1 MADFNARPESLNVE
15 QIMDQIRARI
25 REKRG
30 VDYEE
35 QQIQELAKAKLDQLL
50 DPRSVQTDLLD
61 RLKKLQPSFE
71 APQLPSYEFE
81 DTTLFESTRGPLR
94 TIRRLLNPILK
105 LFFNPNPL
113 IGALHTQ
120 AKLNAMYADREAK
133 RDAMRLAGDQLH
145 YQILHNLL
153 LEMTRATL
161 EVKNLRMRVESIGSR
176 LEFNERRTRG
186 LESAAF
192 PMGSD
197 RSSERSDRPDRSDR
211 SERSDRPDRSDR
223 SERSDRQDRSDR
235 PPPRTPPPAPPAAQP
250 AGSIGS
256 AAAAP
261 APSPTLPQGTGQPGD
276 GAASRSRRRRR
287 RRGRRGGGQPGPG
300 APPPSSDTAAA
311 ADAPPAKDDLDN
323 FGGAESHPS
332 EAELPSSAP
341 DADGDDDPQ

>member
-35 QQIQELAKAKLDQLL
+35 QQIHELAKAKLDQLL

-71 APQLPSYEFE
+71 APQLPSFEFE
-81 DTTLFESTRGPLR
+81 DTTLFDSTRGPLR

-120 AKLNAMYADREAK
+120 AKLNTMYADREAK

-176 LEFNERRTRG
+176 LEFNERRTRA
-186 LESAAF
+186 LESGAF
-192 PMGSD
+192 PT
-197 RSSERSDRPDRSDR
+197 SSERSPDRTDR
-211 SERSDRPDRSDR
+211 VDRTDRTDR
-223 SERSDRQDRSDR
+223 TDR
-235 PPPRTPPPAPPAAQP
+235 PPRTPPPPPPASAQP
-250 AGSIGS
+250 VGSL
-256 AAAAP
+256 
-261 APSPTLPQGTGQPGD
+261 APSPGPSPMMPPSSGQPAD
-276 GAASRSRRRRR
+276 GSASRSRRRRR
-287 RRGRRGGGQPGPG
+287 RRGRSGGGPPGPG
-300 APPPSSDTAAA
+300 APAPSQQTGASAG
-311 ADAPPAKDDLDN
+311 APPAKDDLEN
-323 FGGAESHPS
+323 FGGAASHPS
-332 EAELPSSAP
+332 EAEIPSSAP
-341 DADGDDDPQ
+341 DADDDDSQ

>member
-25 REKRG
+25 REKKG

-35 QQIQELAKAKLDQLL
+35 QQIHELAKAKLDQLL

-81 DTTLFESTRGPLR
+81 DTTLFDSTRGPLR
-94 TIRRLLNPILK
+94 TMRRLLNPILK

-192 PMGSD
+192 AMASDRGSD
-197 RSSERSDRPDRSDR
+197 R
-211 SERSDRPDRSDR
+211 
-223 SERSDRQDRSDR
+223 
-235 PPPRTPPPAPPAAQP
+235 PPRTPPPVPASPQP
-250 AGSIGS
+250 VGS
-256 AAAAP
+256 AA
-261 APSPTLPQGTGQPGD
+261 PSPGPSPMMPQSSGQPAD
-276 GAASRSRRRRR
+276 GSASRSRRRRR
-287 RRGRRGGGQPGPG
+287 RRGRRGAGQPGPG
-300 APPPSSDTAAA
+300 APAASPAPAQETAAS
-311 ADAPPAKDDLDN
+311 ADAPPVKDDLQN
-323 FGGAESHPS
+323 FGGAASHPS
-332 EAELPSSAP
+332 EAEIPSSAP
-341 DADGDDDPQ
+341 DADDDSQ

>member
-15 QIMDQIRARI
+15 QIMAQIRARI
-25 REKRG
+25 REKKG

-35 QQIQELAKAKLDQLL
+35 QQIHELAKAKLDQLL

-81 DTTLFESTRGPLR
+81 DTTLFDSTRGPLR

-153 LEMTRATL
+153 IEMTRATL

-192 PMGSD
+192 AMGS
-197 RSSERSDRPDRSDR
+197 EKGPDR
-211 SERSDRPDRSDR
+211 
-223 SERSDRQDRSDR
+223 
-235 PPPRTPPPAPPAAQP
+235 PPRTPPPVQAAPQP
-250 AGSIGS
+250 VGS
-256 AAAAP
+256 AA
-261 APSPTLPQGTGQPGD
+261 PSPGPSPMLPQSSGQPAD
-276 GAASRSRRRRR
+276 GSASRSRRRRR
-287 RRGRRGGGQPGPG
+287 RRGRRGAGQPVPG
-300 APPPSSDTAAA
+300 APAPSPASAPETGTSAE
-311 ADAPPAKDDLDN
+311 APPVKDDLEN
-323 FGGAESHPS
+323 FGGAASHPS
-332 EAELPSSAP
+332 EAEIPSSAP
-341 DADGDDDPQ
+341 DADDDSQ

>member
-35 QQIQELAKAKLDQLL
+35 QQIHELAKAKLDQLL

-81 DTTLFESTRGPLR
+81 DTTLFDSTRGLLR

-120 AKLNAMYADREAK
+120 AKLNTIYAERETK
-133 RDAMRLAGDQLH
+133 RDAMRLAGDQLY

-176 LEFNERRTRG
+176 LEFDERRTRS

-192 PMGSD
+192 AMTQ
-197 RSSERSDRPDRSDR
+197 ERTPDRPGRATS
-211 SERSDRPDRSDR
+211 
-223 SERSDRQDRSDR
+223 
-235 PPPRTPPPAPPAAQP
+235 PPTPLPQPGGPVAASPA
-250 AGSIGS
+250 
-256 AAAAP
+256 
-261 APSPTLPQGTGQPGD
+261 SPTLPQGTGQPGD
-276 GAASRSRRRRR
+276 GSASRSRRRRR
-287 RRGRRGGGQPGPG
+287 RRGRRGAGQHVPGTPQASSQPQPGSG
-300 APPPSSDTAAA
+300 VGSAADAAA
-311 ADAPPAKDDLDN
+311 APAKEDLEN
-323 FGGAESHPS
+323 FSGAAAHPS
-332 EAELPSSAP
+332 EAEIPSPPP
-341 DADGDDDPQ
+341 DVDDDSQ

>member
-25 REKRG
+25 REKKG

-35 QQIQELAKAKLDQLL
+35 QQIHELAKAKLDQLL

-81 DTTLFESTRGPLR
+81 DTTLFDSTRGPLR

-153 LEMTRATL
+153 IEMTRATV

-192 PMGSD
+192 ATGSEKGAD
-197 RSSERSDRPDRSDR
+197 R
-211 SERSDRPDRSDR
+211 
-223 SERSDRQDRSDR
+223 
-235 PPPRTPPPAPPAAQP
+235 PPRTPPPMPAAPQP
-250 AGSIGS
+250 VGS
-256 AAAAP
+256 AAP
-261 APSPTLPQGTGQPGD
+261 APGPAPMMPQSSGQPAD
-276 GAASRSRRRRR
+276 GSASRSRRRRR
-287 RRGRRGGGQPGPG
+287 RRGRRGTGQPGPG
-300 APPPSSDTAAA
+300 APAPSPASPQETGAS
-311 ADAPPAKDDLDN
+311 ADAPPVKDDLEN
-323 FGGAESHPS
+323 FGGAASHPS
-332 EAELPSSAP
+332 EAEIPSSAP
-341 DADGDDDPQ
+341 DADDDSQ

>member
-35 QQIQELAKAKLDQLL
+35 QQIHELAKAKLDQLL

-71 APQLPSYEFE
+71 APHLPSFEFE
-81 DTTLFESTRGPLR
+81 DTTLFDSTRGLLR

-120 AKLNAMYADREAK
+120 AKLNTMYADREAK

-186 LESAAF
+186 LESSAF
-192 PMGSD
+192 VMP
-197 RSSERSDRPDRSDR
+197 SEKGP
-211 SERSDRPDRSDR
+211 
-223 SERSDRQDRSDR
+223 DR
-235 PPPRTPPPAPPAAQP
+235 PPRPPSPVQASPPPVGSVTPSPGAAPMPQGSGQP
-250 AGSIGS
+250 ADGS
-256 AAAAP
+256 
-261 APSPTLPQGTGQPGD
+261 
-276 GAASRSRRRRR
+276 ASRSRRRRR
-287 RRGRRGGGQPGPG
+287 RRGRRGGGGQPGPWAPAPSQATG
-300 APPPSSDTAAA
+300 APAEAS
-311 ADAPPAKDDLDN
+311 PAKDDLEN
-323 FGGAESHPS
+323 FGGAASHPS
-332 EAELPSSAP
+332 EAEIPSSAP
-341 DADGDDDPQ
+341 DGDDDSQ

>member
-35 QQIQELAKAKLDQLL
+35 QQIHELAKAKLDQLL

-81 DTTLFESTRGPLR
+81 DTTLFDSTRGPLR

-120 AKLNAMYADREAK
+120 AKLNEMYADREAK

-176 LEFNERRTRG
+176 LEFNERRTRA
-186 LESAAF
+186 LESGTLPTA
-192 PMGSD
+192 
-197 RSSERSDRPDRSDR
+197 SERSADRTDRTDR
-211 SERSDRPDRSDR
+211 GDRTDR
-223 SERSDRQDRSDR
+223 
-235 PPPRTPPPAPPAAQP
+235 PRTPPPPPPASAQP
-250 AGSIGS
+250 VGSL
-256 AAAAP
+256 
-261 APSPTLPQGTGQPGD
+261 APSPGPSPMMPQSSGQPAD
-276 GAASRSRRRRR
+276 GSASRSRRRRR

-300 APPPSSDTAAA
+300 APSPSQQIGVPSQEIGVPSQEIAASV
-311 ADAPPAKDDLDN
+311 DAPPVKDDLEN
-323 FGGAESHPS
+323 FGGAASHPS
-332 EAELPSSAP
+332 EAEIPSSAP
-341 DADGDDDPQ
+341 DADDDSQ

>member
-25 REKRG
+25 REKKG

-35 QQIQELAKAKLDQLL
+35 QQIHELAKAKLDQLL

-71 APQLPSYEFE
+71 APQLPAYEFE
-81 DTTLFESTRGPLR
+81 DTTLFDSTRGPLR

-161 EVKNLRMRVESIGSR
+161 EVKSLRMRVESIGSR

-192 PMGSD
+192 AMGSEKGSD
-197 RSSERSDRPDRSDR
+197 RPA
-211 SERSDRPDRSDR
+211 
-223 SERSDRQDRSDR
+223 
-235 PPPRTPPPAPPAAQP
+235 RTPPPVQASPQP
-250 AGSIGS
+250 VGSV
-256 AAAAP
+256 
-261 APSPTLPQGTGQPGD
+261 APSPGPSPMMPQSSGQPAD
-276 GAASRSRRRRR
+276 GSASRSRRRRR
-287 RRGRRGGGQPGPG
+287 RRGRRGAGQPGPG
-300 APPPSSDTAAA
+300 APAPSPAPAQETGAS
-311 ADAPPAKDDLDN
+311 ADAPPVKDDLEN
-323 FGGAESHPS
+323 FGGAASHPS
-332 EAELPSSAP
+332 EAEIPSSAP
-341 DADGDDDPQ
+341 DADDDAQ

>member
-25 REKRG
+25 REKKG

-71 APQLPSYEFE
+71 APQLPSFEFE
-81 DTTLFESTRGPLR
+81 DTTLFDSTRGLLR
-94 TIRRLLNPILK
+94 TIRRLLNPLLK

-120 AKLNAMYADREAK
+120 AKLNAMYADRETK

-161 EVKNLRMRVESIGSR
+161 EVKSLRMRVESIGSR

-186 LESAAF
+186 LESSAF
-192 PMGSD
+192 AMGSERGSD
-197 RSSERSDRPDRSDR
+197 RHSERAPDRH
-211 SERSDRPDRSDR
+211 
-223 SERSDRQDRSDR
+223 SDR
-235 PPPRTPPPAPPAAQP
+235 PPPRMPPPVQAPPQP
-250 AGSIGS
+250 VGSV
-256 AAAAP
+256 
-261 APSPTLPQGTGQPGD
+261 APSPGPSPTMPQSSGQPAD

-300 APPPSSDTAAA
+300 APAPSQATGAPQETDAPHGTGAAS
-311 ADAPPAKDDLDN
+311 DAPPAKDDLEN
-323 FGGAESHPS
+323 FGGAASHPS

-341 DADGDDDPQ
+341 DDGDDDPQ

>member
-25 REKRG
+25 REKKG

-35 QQIQELAKAKLDQLL
+35 QQIHELAKAKLDQLL

-81 DTTLFESTRGPLR
+81 DTTLFDSTRGPLR

-192 PMGSD
+192 AMGSEKGAV
-197 RSSERSDRPDRSDR
+197 R
-211 SERSDRPDRSDR
+211 
-223 SERSDRQDRSDR
+223 
-235 PPPRTPPPAPPAAQP
+235 PPRTPPPVPAPPQP
-250 AGSIGS
+250 VGS
-256 AAAAP
+256 AA
-261 APSPTLPQGTGQPGD
+261 PSPGPSPMMPQSSGQPAD
-276 GAASRSRRRRR
+276 SSASRSRRRRR
-287 RRGRRGGGQPGPG
+287 RRGRRGAGQPGPG
-300 APPPSSDTAAA
+300 VPAPSPAASPAPAQETGASADGPPV
-311 ADAPPAKDDLDN
+311 KDDLET
-323 FGGAESHPS
+323 FGGAASHPS
-332 EAELPSSAP
+332 EAEIPSSAP
-341 DADGDDDPQ
+341 DADDDAQ